1 MQISIVNEDKVIVL
15 DGEGLNFDFTLADN
29 IWAIQWDGTT
39 GEIEYNDGTP
49 RLELTDFSDY
59 QYLVDGFNTEKQRLS
74 DEVAQAEADRIANMT
89 YSDFRREAYP
99 PVTDYLDG
107 IVKGD
112 TAQVDK
118 YIADCLAVKAK
129 YPKGGN

>member
-49 RLELTDFSDY
+49 HLELTDFSDY

-99 PVTDYLDG
+99 SLADQADMQYWDAVNGTTTWQ
-107 IVKGD
+107 D
-112 TAQVDK
+112 T
-118 YIADCLAVKAK
+118 IAKVKAD
-129 YPKGGN
+129 YPKG